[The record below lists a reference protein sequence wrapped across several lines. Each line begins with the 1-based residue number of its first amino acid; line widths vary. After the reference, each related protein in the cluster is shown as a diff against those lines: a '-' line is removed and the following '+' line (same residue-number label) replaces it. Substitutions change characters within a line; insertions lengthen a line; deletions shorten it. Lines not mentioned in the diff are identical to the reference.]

1 MEIGQCERWN
11 SDLHWGLHML
21 RFYTLVACL
30 VALLIT
36 GLTGS
41 VRVCFRN
48 LLSKDNEFG
57 CFTLHCLT
65 DEECKGAGSLL
76 RDASQRS

>member
-1 MEIGQCERWN
+1 MEIGQYEKWN

-41 VRVCFRN
+41 VRVCFGN
-48 LLSKDNEFG
+48 LLSKDNESDA
-57 CFTLHCLT
+57 LHYIV
-65 DEECKGAGSLL
+65 
-76 RDASQRS
+76 